1 MGRLCRRGF
10 CHSPQALWRRL
21 ASRRIDQLWRLPE
34 SVATT
39 QLLIFICCWYYGS
52 DSTAPKSVSRCRFAL
67 IPPVIVETSA
77 RSASEWGQLTP
88 AEEEGVDG
96 RKSTARGNNTAAGC
110 LVPINIWQK
119 WEILAGRLAR
129 ANFPKGCEV
138 IFLASTG
145 IQGLMYLL
153 ELKLCSDS
161 RVHLWV
167 FSALS
172 WTYLCHNL
180 V

>member
-1 MGRLCRRGF
+1 MGCLCRRGF
-10 CHSPQALWRRL
+10 CHSPKVLWWRL
-21 ASRRIDQLWRLPE
+21 ASRSIDRLRWPPE

-39 QLLIFICCWYYGS
+39 QVLIFICCWYYGS

-67 IPPVIVETSA
+67 IPPVSVETSA
-77 RSASEWGQLTP
+77 QNASEWGQLTP

-96 RKSTARGNNTAAGC
+96 RKSTARGNNTTAGC
-110 LVPINIWQK
+110 LVPINIRLK
-119 WEILAGRLAR
+119 WEILAGRFAR

-153 ELKLCSDS
+153 ELKLCSDG

-167 FSALS
+167 FSAIS
-172 WTYLCHNL
+172 WT
-180 V
+180 

>member
-1 MGRLCRRGF
+1 MLTYGMLAPSWF
-10 CHSPQALWRRL
+10 LSPQAPWRRL
-21 ASRRIDQLWRLPE
+21 ASRSINQLRRPLE

-39 QLLIFICCWYYGS
+39 QVLIFIYCWYYGS
-52 DSTAPKSVSRCRFAL
+52 DSTAPESVNRCRFAL
-67 IPPVIVETSA
+67 ILPVIVETSA
-77 RSASEWGQLTP
+77 QSASEWGQLTP

-110 LVPINIWQK
+110 LVPINIRQK
-119 WEILAGRLAR
+119 WEILAGRLAH

-153 ELKLCSDS
+153 ELKSYSDS
-161 RVHLWV
+161 RVRLWV

-172 WTYLCHNL
+172 WTYLC
-180 V
+180 